1 MCETFSMADWAALR
15 CQMCSSLA
23 GRQGHRRPAHSG
35 GRGDNRSEPAARP
48 GCGTVCARGHP
59 PSPGTH
65 LARAGRGGSSRSPG
79 AGSSPLSRCL
89 APGRAGS
96 ADGPRASWARRLG
109 VRAGRLQPCAGA
121 GAAPR
126 LAPRAQLR
134 DPRNGRR
141 RASSARPTS
150 WHSDGSGD
158 PGQRG
163 KGEAER
169 PYRFVEHFS
178 LFGKK
183 KE

>member
-1 MCETFSMADWAALR
+1 M
-15 CQMCSSLA
+15 
-23 GRQGHRRPAHSG
+23 P
-35 GRGDNRSEPAARP
+35 GRGLLPAQ
-48 GCGTVCARGHP
+48 
-59 PSPGTH
+59 S
-65 LARAGRGGSSRSPG
+65 LLGSG
-79 AGSSPLSRCL
+79 AGGLSRRTSGEL
-89 APGRAGS
+89 
-96 ADGPRASWARRLG
+96 
-109 VRAGRLQPCAGA
+109 
-121 GAAPR
+121 GAAPGGAR
-126 LAPRAQLR
+126 GAAAAMCRRGSGPTPRAPLR

-141 RASSARPTS
+141 RASSARPAS